1 MRRATVPRRRRY
13 LEYNDISGTFPLA
26 FCDVPDCSAESGNN
40 LDGPCDTSCCDFET
54 CSTGAPTADP
64 SAMPTGAP
72 TVTPTATPSD
82 APTAMGDASSACS
95 GLVADTACKYIPKK
109 GKCKKAGCRW
119 NKKKEKCQRIK
130 D

>member
-1 MRRATVPRRRRY
+1 M
-13 LEYNDISGTFPLA
+13 FPVAL
-26 FCDVPDCSAESGNN
+26 CYVQYCSAKWGNN
-40 LDGPCDTSCCDFET
+40 LDGPCDTCSAHFLDTGCCDFET

-64 SAMPTGAP
+64 SAMPTGTP
-72 TVTPTATPSD
+72 TVTPSATPSDAPTATPSD

-119 NKKKEKCQRIK
+119 NKKKEKCRRIK